1 MQTARRK
8 GLQLESHLSQAEC
21 ERDRLQAQA
30 DTLRQQIRES
40 DEALGEAVRAN
51 EALRE
56 QMEVQRLDS
65 YAGNERDLKLCREM
79 FEKRGEDA
87 AQHHT
92 AEKRDHQLH
101 IQ

>member
-8 GLQLESHLSQAEC
+8 GLQLESHLTQAEN

-40 DEALGEAVRAN
+40 DEALTEAVRSN

-65 YAGNERDLKLCREM
+65 HAGNERDLKLCREM
-79 FEKRGEDA
+79 FDNKANIA
-87 AQHHT
+87 AQNHT
-92 AEKRDHQLH
+92 AEKREHMA
-101 IQ
+101 